1 MFGLGFISLIDKPT
15 RVCKNSVTIIDNI
28 RNKCLFSNTLK
39 KATVKSG
46 ISDQLLII
54 FTIHTGKNQSK

>member
-39 KATVKSG
+39 KGTVKSD

>member
-15 RVCKNSVTIIDNI
+15 RVNKNSVTIIDNN

-39 KATVKSG
+39 KATVKSD